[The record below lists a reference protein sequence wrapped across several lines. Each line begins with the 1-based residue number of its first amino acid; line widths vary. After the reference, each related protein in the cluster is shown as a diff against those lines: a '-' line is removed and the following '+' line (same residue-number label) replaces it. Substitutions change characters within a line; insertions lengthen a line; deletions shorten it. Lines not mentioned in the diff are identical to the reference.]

1 MVPYRTQRCFAELPA
16 NGFRLIHWVWGF
28 FGFGFFLLSCPEKTT
43 EFIAAG
49 NTSPRFA
56 VTAKHAVILAE
67 CGPLRASQGAS
78 HQHPLT
84 KEMTP
89 L

>member
-1 MVPYRTQRCFAELPA
+1 MHRDFRKERHGAIPDPEVFCRTASKWFQADSL
-16 NGFRLIHWVWGF
+16 GLVF
-28 FGFGFFLLSCPEKTT
+28 FFVLGFFLLSCPEKTT

-67 CGPLRASQGAS
+67 CGP
-78 HQHPLT
+78 P
-84 KEMTP
+84 
-89 L
+89 

>member
-1 MVPYRTQRCFAELPA
+1 MVPYQTQRCFAELPA

-28 FGFGFFLLSCPEKTT
+28 FSFGFFYCPVQKRRPSSLLLE
-43 EFIAAG
+43 
-49 NTSPRFA
+49 TSPRFA

-84 KEMTP
+84 KGMTP